1 MPSPLVESMLERT
14 GLPRITAETY
24 NAFLADNEQVVLFF
38 CENPE
43 RYPESNDVAMVLP
56 EILKEYPDLKGAI
69 IDRSFERELQKQ
81 FDFTRWPALAFFVNG
96 DYRGNMT
103 GIQNWDDYT
112 TQIPDLLSDS
122 PTSIPLINL
131 QETSA

>member
-56 EILKEYPDLKGAI
+56 EILKGHPDLKGAI

>member
-1 MPSPLVESMLERT
+1 MPSLLVENMLQRT
-14 GLPRITAETY
+14 GLPRITADTY
-24 NAFLADNEQVVLFF
+24 TTFLAAHPQVVLFF

-56 EILKEYPDLKGAI
+56 EILKEFPQLQGAI
-69 IDRSFERELQKQ
+69 IDSSFERELQKQ

-112 TQIPDLLSDS
+112 GRIPELLSDT
-122 PTSIPLINL
+122 PTTIPLINL
-131 QETSA
+131 QETRA